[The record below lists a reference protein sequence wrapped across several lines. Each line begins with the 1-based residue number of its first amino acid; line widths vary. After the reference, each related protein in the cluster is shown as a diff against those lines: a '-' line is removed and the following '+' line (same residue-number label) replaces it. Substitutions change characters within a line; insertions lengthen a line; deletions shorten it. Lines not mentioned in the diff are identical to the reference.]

1 MRNLIQLCSDK
12 IGISINHIGNLPE
25 TREVSHYLLNIPRFL
40 DTEVGGKYFNAVEG
54 SLSGLLG
61 VPEETRIEQWS
72 GIDFTDDEI
81 EELIGF
87 IEGLD
92 EGFLPGQTGR
102 SGNSGCS
109 TGRKRWL
116 PFSSAE
122 VSRTSCFTMHL
133 AEGPGLWPGTKA

>member
-92 EGFLPGQTGR
+92 EGFFTGTNR
-102 SGNSGCS
+102 EIWKL
-109 TGRKRWL
+109 RLFYR
-116 PFSSAE
+116 PEE
-122 VSRTSCFTMHL
+122 VVAFLISRGVTHELFYN
-133 AEGPGLWPGTKA
+133 